1 MNQEKVKQLLIGLGA
16 DDNAVVNAMAI
27 LSDGDTTELPFKALG
42 DFTEA
47 INKSKEELYISKHK
61 DSIINEY
68 EEATK
73 TAKWLSYERPLI
85 NAVKRAGGFD
95 RSELEGL
102 NAKEAIALLAQR
114 KDAQLIEH
122 SNKDNEEYIKKIN
135 ELQTNNQDYKGL
147 VERLEEEKIKVEQE
161 ANERANQTIYSFHA
175 EKVLNERI
183 YSDSIAFDIPE
194 KRGLYKQLIVPKILE
209 SYKINSDGTILAK
222 DGTKALSFD
231 RNGFYSTVDEAIK
244 DLAKEMNILKVSN
257 GGNTATLTAKSE
269 IVSSGGK
276 KVDSTGLNF
285 LTQHLNKK

>member
-147 VERLEEEKIKVEQE
+147 IERLEEEKIKVEQE

-244 DLAKEMNILKVSN
+244 DLAKDMNILKVSN
-257 GGNTATLTAKSE
+257 GGNTGTLSTKSE
-269 IVSSGGK
+269 IISSGGK

-285 LTQHLNKK
+285 LTQHLNRK